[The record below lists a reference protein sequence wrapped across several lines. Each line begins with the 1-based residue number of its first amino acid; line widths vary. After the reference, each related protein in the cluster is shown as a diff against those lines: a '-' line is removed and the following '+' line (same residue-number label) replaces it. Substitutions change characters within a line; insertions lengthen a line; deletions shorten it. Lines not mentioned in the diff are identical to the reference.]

1 MSTENS
7 KKSGPGLTKIIIGF
21 LVILAL
27 LGTIAYWLCDL
38 SVKNRI
44 QAILKNEQDIQRTW
58 MDKSLDNIRAWRNEI
73 VEQARYISS
82 SEMFRL
88 FVTDAKRFT
97 PAELESFS
105 DPDALHSSDDEMRSM
120 AEQLVYMQ
128 DLLKDFTMR
137 RAWSD
142 ARILLPDST
151 PMVNLEFAVPLTKEQ
166 KELVEQAAKS
176 SRPGFGPIRQSSKGL
191 VMDMADPLFEVL
203 GAREPETI
211 AVLLLTVPLEKPLTN
226 FLSRNR
232 EQQLAML
239 PRIVDK
245 SGEQMNMALIG
256 ARGVMI
262 EPVANPPENLEG
274 LPFERRLSLDGKT
287 DVYSL
292 AGRPSILKWLFV
304 LETPAAEVED
314 LIAQQKTQIY
324 SLGAL
329 ATIGIALLTAFIWA
343 SHTTRT
349 EKARAEKLD
358 RLNKIISQQKQ
369 ILSCIN
375 KSNLDGL
382 LLVDSIGRIEVCN
395 PAFMKILDKAKGVS
409 DVDALSYALH
419 QQETLTPGTAT
430 KLKLT
435 DILTGKSGMTLAHDM
450 AVVQDN
456 GKSATV
462 EVIIPKL
469 KTSGE
474 EENCLYRVTIYPYLE
489 DGADKKTNIGGS
501 LAIFTDITQF
511 RRNKEINDARQHALI
526 SALGRAIESV
536 DKNLVGHSDKM
547 AGVASRLADE
557 LRMDKHQKDT
567 LLLAARL
574 SQIGKIFVPREIL
587 TKEGK
592 LTPEELKEAQ
602 RAPEY
607 ADKVLHD
614 LHFDLP
620 VRETVREMG
629 KYLDG
634 SQEGGQK
641 ESISLCGRALAVIN
655 AFIAMTS
662 ARAWRKD
669 GGMDPQKAIQI
680 MIADSRF
687 DTEIV
692 KALGLVPPEDL
703 EKIIGRQKENNA

>member
-1 MSTENS
+1 MNAEKSN
-7 KKSGPGLTKIIIGF
+7 KSGPGPGKILGGF

-27 LGTIAYWLCDL
+27 LGTVAWWLCDL
-38 SVKNRI
+38 SIKNQT
-44 QAILKNEQDIQRTW
+44 QAILNREQEVQRAW
-58 MDKSLDNIRAWRNEI
+58 LDKTLDNIRAWRNEI

-88 FVTDAKRFT
+88 FVTDARRFS
-97 PAELESFS
+97 PGELESFS
-105 DPDALHSSDDEMRSM
+105 DPDSLHSDDDEIRTM

-128 DLLKDFTMR
+128 DLLKDFTRR

-142 ARILLPDST
+142 ARILLPDAK
-151 PMVNLEFAVPLTKEQ
+151 PMVNQAFSIPLTKEQ
-166 KELVEQAAKS
+166 KDLVERAAKS
-176 SRPGFGPIRQSSKGL
+176 ARPGFGPIRKTSAGL

-211 AVLLLTVPLEKPLTN
+211 AVLLLTVPLEKPLAN
-226 FLSRNR
+226 FLARNR
-232 EQQLAML
+232 EQQQTML
-239 PRIVDK
+239 PRIVDQNGDK
-245 SGEQMNMALIG
+245 TEMALLG
-256 ARGVMI
+256 SNGVML
-262 EPVANPPENLEG
+262 ETAANPPGSLENM
-274 LPFERRLSLDGKT
+274 PFGRRLSLAGKEE
-287 DVYSL
+287 VYSL

-304 LETPAAEVED
+304 LETPAAEVDEV
-314 LIAQQKTQIY
+314 ISQQKTQIY

-329 ATIGIALLTAFIWA
+329 GAIGIALVTAFVWA
-343 SHTTRT
+343 SHTSRT

-358 RLNKIISQQKQ
+358 RLNKIIGQQRQ

-382 LLVDSIGRIEVCN
+382 LLVDNIGRIEVCN
-395 PAFMKILDKAKGVS
+395 PAFMKIIGGKADPDDPDS
-409 DVDALSYALH
+409 LAYAL
-419 QQETLTPGTAT
+419 QDTDNPASPQAG
-430 KLKLT
+430 KIKLT
-435 DILTGKSGMTLAHDM
+435 DVLPDKTGMNLWHDM

-462 EVIIPKL
+462 EIVIPR
-469 KTSGE
+469 KTDGGKTE
-474 EENCLYRVTIYPYLE
+474 DCLYRVTIYPFIE
-489 DGADKKTNIGGS
+489 DMPDKKSKIGGS
-501 LAIFTDITQF
+501 MAIFTDITQF
-511 RRNKEINDARQHALI
+511 RRNKLINDARHEALI

-536 DKNLVGHSDKM
+536 DDNLVGHSDKM
-547 AGVASRLADE
+547 AGVAARLADE

-587 TKEGK
+587 TRKGK
-592 LTPEELKEAQ
+592 LTPEELKIAQ

-629 KYLDG
+629 KSLEKSQMDG
-634 SQEGGQK
+634 KAK

-669 GGMDPQKAIQI
+669 GGMDTQTAIRV
-680 MIADSRF
+680 MSADARF
-687 DTEIV
+687 DTDIV
-692 KALGLVPPEDL
+692 KALGLVPAAEL
-703 EKIIGRQKENNA
+703 EKIIGRKA